1 MQPWRVTPERLRAP
15 GRQQQRAALPADEAA
30 DVFLLLWQSLE
41 LNAEFTED
49 PKNAVWSA
57 AFITRKRCQENGCV
71 DSHQRVAGL
80 ALSSLC

>member
-41 LNAEFTED
+41 LNTQFTED
-49 PKNAVWSA
+49 PKNAV
-57 AFITRKRCQENGCV
+57 
-71 DSHQRVAGL
+71 
-80 ALSSLC
+80 